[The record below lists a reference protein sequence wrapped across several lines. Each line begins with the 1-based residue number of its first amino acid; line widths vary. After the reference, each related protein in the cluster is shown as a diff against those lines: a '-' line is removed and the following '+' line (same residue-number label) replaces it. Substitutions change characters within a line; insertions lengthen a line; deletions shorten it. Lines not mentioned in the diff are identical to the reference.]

1 MVIRKVFAMQ
11 DLLEEAREFT
21 KNSLVD
27 RSFGM
32 VAPSRHPSDLALL
45 EPRPSGVKRLPY
57 RNVRVQPCR
66 NEVLGSFCDC
76 RRVSVCVCV
85 WVGGCVCVCVC
96 VCVFVCVCACECVC
110 VCACVWVCVCA
121 FVFLPTSVRCE

>member
-1 MVIRKVFAMQ
+1 MVCGMVIRKVFAMQ

-66 NEVLGSFCDC
+66 NEVPGSFCDC

-85 WVGGCVCVCVC
+85 WVGGWVGVCACVC
-96 VCVFVCVCACECVC
+96 VCVFVCVCV
-110 VCACVWVCVCA
+110 
-121 FVFLPTSVRCE
+121 

>member
-66 NEVLGSFCDC
+66 NEVPGSFCDC

-85 WVGGCVCVCVC
+85 FGWVGGCVCVC
-96 VCVFVCVCACECVC
+96 VCVFVCVCVC
-110 VCACVWVCVCA
+110 V
-121 FVFLPTSVRCE
+121 

>member
-76 RRVSVCVCV
+76 RRVCVCA
-85 WVGGCVCVCVC
+85 C

-110 VCACVWVCVCA
+110 VCACVWVCVC
-121 FVFLPTSVRCE
+121 VRVSPYFCAV